1 MKATQPQ
8 IDIAVS
14 LLKQAATFEEI
25 KRQTGLNPAVIA
37 QIQETQ
43 GLEKPWMIRKRLRE
57 EATLTN
63 KIEKASVNTERDREI
78 IELAQSGLTLRQ
90 IATKHGVSSERIR
103 KILKQTSALS
113 TRDIRKQKNAQVEEL
128 KTETGQILSGWVKSH
143 MGCTMVELSLGTK
156 IAKSQC
162 SSNLPK
168 NVKHLVLKPGD
179 LAKSKS
185 WITQKWTNNQL
196 LECIRQAGAL
206 SSPLSYKTYER
217 NIKSQGIDG
226 PSAVRILQ
234 RFKTWNSAC
243 ETAGVTPGQ
252 AVRDNYL
259 RNWSDEEMIFW
270 LASFMRQAD
279 TASYDAYNQ
288 WSRHEAGA
296 PGAQTIRNTFG
307 PWSKCKELALLSLRK
322 EWTEN

>member
-8 IDIAVS
+8 LEQAVL
-14 LLKQAATFEEI
+14 LLKQAATLEEI
-25 KRQTGLNPAVIA
+25 KGKTGLNPTVITL
-37 QIQETQ
+37 IQETH
-43 GLEKPWMIRKRLRE
+43 GLEKPWIIRKRQRDAAILI
-57 EATLTN
+57 TKT
-63 KIEKASVNTERDREI
+63 EKVSVNTERDREI
-78 IELAQSGLTLRQ
+78 IELAQSGFTLRQ
-90 IATKHGVSSERIR
+90 ISTKYGVSSERIR
-103 KILKQTSALS
+103 KILKQKSALS
-113 TRDIRKQKNAQVEEL
+113 TREIRKHKNAQVEVL
-128 KTETGQILSGWVKSH
+128 RSETGQILAAWVRSH
-143 MGCTMVELSLGTK
+143 MGCTMVELSLGTN
-156 IAKSQC
+156 IDKSEC
-162 SSNLPK
+162 SANLPK

-179 LAKSKS
+179 LSNSKS
-185 WITQKWTNNQL
+185 SAGQKWTDNQI

-259 RNWSDEEMIFW
+259 RNWSDEEMILW

-296 PGAQTIRNTFG
+296 PGAQTIRNTLG
-307 PWSKCKELALLSLRK
+307 PWSKCRELALLELRK